1 MFVFFCT
8 AASLFLVFLYNYT
21 YTKSWTPVIH
31 SFQRTNSKPYNL
43 GEYSTVHE
51 DEEQRRQQRTREAL
65 QTSKDEHEFKIGMKN
80 DEISSKKTSS
90 KKWNG
95 ESAERGE
102 RNKNVQR
109 TFAPR
114 KNLIILSPGRGG
126 SSFLGTLFDRNPHV
140 MYLFEPLYTVAKK
153 IFKVRLF
160 LGEEEPKNYRETC
173 LEVIDN
179 VLQCNFSDTSK
190 ACNSYSHTV
199 IKILS
204 SRVPSKSI
212 QTLKEL
218 FQQQNRYDVKLV
230 QLVRDPRAVVF
241 SRVNL
246 KWMKHNLDPSFRE
259 NVQRICDPILQNVR
273 LGLLCPP
280 PWLKD
285 RFKVIRYEDRA
296 LNTLNVAQELYSF
309 AGFDW

>member
-1 MFVFFCT
+1 MHF
-8 AASLFLVFLYNYT
+8 
-21 YTKSWTPVIH
+21 
-31 SFQRTNSKPYNL
+31 FQRTISNPNNV

-65 QTSKDEHEFKIGMKN
+65 QTSKDGQVFHQIGMKRK
-80 DEISSKKTSS
+80 EISSKKTSN
-90 KKWNG
+90 KTWNG
-95 ESAERGE
+95 ESAERE
-102 RNKNVQR
+102 KRNKVQR
-109 TFAPR
+109 TFAAR

-126 SSFLGTLFDRNPHV
+126 SSFLGALFDRSPHV
-140 MYLFEPLYTVAKK
+140 MYLFEPLRTVAKK
-153 IFKVRLF
+153 TFKVRLF

-173 LEVIDN
+173 LEVIDS
-179 VLQCNFSDTSK
+179 VLQCNVSDISK
-190 ACNSYSHTV
+190 ACNSYNHTV

-230 QLVRDPRAVVF
+230 QLARDPRTVVF

-246 KWMKHNLDPSFRE
+246 KWMKDNLDPSFRE